1 MMNYNNLYI
10 LSRGTRHDVEMTTI
24 EVTD

>member
-1 MMNYNNLYI
+1 MNYNNLYI